1 MSYQFVSNQ
10 IMKIRSLFLLVIL
23 SISFQAHAIDDQKLR
38 LFLGDNDYWNVRLS
52 PAGTHLSLLT
62 TRDDRNTLVVLDL
75 ETMQPTVSVK
85 YEEDKKIEITGAEW
99 ISNEIVGYRTSRKT
113 ARLEVPFTMP
123 NMYLLSVDGK
133 TNNKIWSAYGNYED
147 NTKGKGKLVRG
158 FPVFLSKLED
168 DEKRVLI
175 YVRPFSKRDG
185 SGRGAIYKLELV
197 SGDVKEMSK
206 VPEYTQSVIS
216 NDDGTQFVATTLD
229 RQYDQG
235 VYVSGKAGA
244 WHPIVLGLSGFAKD
258 FSPIKVVGDYVYA
271 TAQASSPVD
280 APTHIIRYR
289 ISTGDWEDVF
299 EVGFASLRDVDIA
312 DDGTLTRVQYI
323 DGKPVISVLDGSD
336 RISQVVSYFAKS
348 YEGFNVSVISVT
360 DDKSKIL
367 LHVGSGAHAG
377 EYFLFD
383 FATRKARF
391 LVAMREAIDGN
402 ELSRLEDA
410 TYTASDG
417 LTIPGWFQAP
427 GGVEKPAL
435 IVDIHGGPHGPY
447 QSFGFNTSWHLFN
460 EMGYAVY
467 APNFRGSGGYGP
479 NFEHSGYGEWGS
491 RMLDDMYEGV
501 QALIEEGRVDPERVC
516 VYGGSYGGYASA
528 QSLVRFNDFYR
539 CGVIIAGFF
548 DAKMLM
554 TQSDIDN
561 IYFGDNYMSMVIGD
575 SEEELRALSPIFHI
589 DKIKAPMLVLHGEE
603 DERTPFKGAEEFVKA
618 LKKAN
623 KNFDYKWYKKE
634 GHGNVK
640 LENRIDEWQRIE
652 AFLKENL

>member
-1 MSYQFVSNQ
+1 MSYQIVSNQ
-10 IMKIRSLFLLVIL
+10 VMKMRSLFLLVIL
-23 SISFQAHAIDDQKLR
+23 CVGFPAHAIDEER
-38 LFLGDNDYWNVRLS
+38 LKTFLADNDYWNVRLS
-52 PAGTHLSLLT
+52 PDGKHISLLT
-62 TRDDRNTLVVLDL
+62 VRDDRNTLVVLDL

-85 YEEDKKIEITGAEW
+85 YEEDKKIEITNAEW
-99 ISNEIVGYRTSRKT
+99 ISNEVVRYSTSRKV
-113 ARLEVPFTMP
+113 ARLEQQFGQPSIF
-123 NMYLLSVDGK
+123 LLSVDGSS
-133 TNNKIWSAYGNYED
+133 NERIWSYKGNYE
-147 NTKGKGKLVRG
+147 NQARSTGKLVRG
-158 FPVFLSKLED
+158 FPSVISRLED
-168 DEKRVLI
+168 DDNKLLLH
-175 YVRPFSKRDG
+175 VRPFSRDG
-185 SGRGAIYKLELV
+185 ADRGGIYSLELD
-197 SGDVKEMSK
+197 SGDVRQISK
-206 VPEYTQSVIS
+206 VPEYTQEVVS

-229 RQYDQG
+229 REYDRG

-244 WHPIVLGLSGFAKD
+244 WQPIVLGLSGFAKD
-258 FSPIKVVGDYVYA
+258 FSPFKLVGDYIYA
-271 TAQASSPVD
+271 TAQGSSEID

-289 ISTGDWEDVF
+289 MSTGDWEDVF
-299 EVGFASLRDVDIA
+299 EIGFASLSDIDIA
-312 DDGTLTRVQYI
+312 DDGTLTRVQYV
-323 DGKPVISVLDGSD
+323 DGKPVVSVLDASD
-336 RISQVVSYFAKS
+336 RISQVVTYFAKS
-348 YEGFNVSVISVT
+348 YEGFNISVISVT

-383 FATRKARF
+383 FDTRKARF

-402 ELSRLEDA
+402 ELNPLQDA

-447 QSFGFNTSWHLFN
+447 QSFGFNPGWHLFN

-491 RMLDDMYEGV
+491 RMIDDMYEGV
-501 QALIEEGRVDPERVC
+501 QALIAEGRVDPERVC
-516 VYGGSYGGYASA
+516 VYGGSYGGYATA

-548 DAKMLM
+548 DAKTLM
-554 TQSDIDN
+554 TKSDIHDS
-561 IYFGDNYMSMVIGD
+561 YFGDNYMSLVIGD
-575 SEEELRALSPIFHI
+575 NEEQLRELSPIYHI

-603 DERTPFKGAEEFVKA
+603 DERTPFKGAEEFVDA
-618 LKKAN
+618 LKAAGKD
-623 KNFDYKWYKKE
+623 FDYQWYKKE
-634 GHGNVK
+634 GHGNRK